1 MRRLNDLMLRGM
13 EDAGLVKW
21 NRDESGKQVGL
32 MIEGQ
37 VTFSDKDAMSADS
50 TVARNS
56 EGID

>member
-1 MRRLNDLMLRGM
+1 MLRGM